1 MRIRLWHYN
10 NGLRWIPEILRKNI
24 CDDTEFEEE
33 LVGWHCWGY
42 EDKGDNIEQWM
53 KDNMT
58 GEYECDFRF
67 NSGDTMHTI
76 HIKSA
81 EDATLFKLR
90 WM

>member
-42 EDKGDNIEQWM
+42 EGEGDNIEQWM

-67 NSGDTMHTI
+67 NSGDPMHTI